1 MQERVE
7 NLNYRVICR
16 EALERNAKAIAEYVD
31 VPVIGVLKCDG
42 YGVSIPEAAAAWQK
56 AGVTMFAVSEP
67 GEALT
72 LREADFTE
80 DVLLLAPV
88 ADVQTLQA
96 MRENHIILTVHDL
109 DAAQFYAQNAAGV
122 RAHIAVDTG
131 MGRFGVR
138 WTDLEQL
145 KAIYAVEGIA
155 FDGIFSHFAA
165 SFEKKYRVT
174 KNQLDRF
181 LQVTNAL
188 TDSGICVGMRHIANS
203 CAALRFPQTRLDAVR
218 CGSAL
223 VGPPVAP
230 VPVKLESVSEVR
242 AQVVAVKQFQKGDTT
257 GYASICKCRRP
268 TKAVVVAIGHEC
280 GFGYTSVPDH
290 FRLWDLASYIRRVV
304 VSYLQ
309 RPGVYYNGKKLP
321 LIGRVG
327 TQYTLFDATGVE
339 IAAGDYV
346 TAKITMLFPFGR
358 RVFK

>member
-1 MQERVE
+1 MQE
-7 NLNYRVICR
+7 LNYRVICR
-16 EALERNAKAIAEYVD
+16 EALERNARAITEAVD

-42 YGVSIPEAAAAWQK
+42 YGVSIPEAARAWQS

-67 GEALT
+67 GEALI
-72 LREADFTE
+72 LRQAGFEEA
-80 DVLLLAPV
+80 VLLLAPV

-96 MRENHIILTVHDL
+96 MQENQVILTVHDL
-109 DAAQFYAQNAAGV
+109 NAAQFYAQNAAGV

-138 WTDLEQL
+138 WTDIEQL
-145 KAIYAVEGIA
+145 KAIYAVEGLS
-155 FDGIFSHFAA
+155 FEGIFSHFAA

-174 KNQLDRF
+174 KRQLDRF
-181 LQVTNAL
+181 LQVTDVL
-188 TDSGICVGMRHIANS
+188 TNSGICVGMRHIANS

-230 VPVKLESVSEVR
+230 VPIKLEPVSEFR
-242 AQVVAVKQFQKGDTT
+242 AQVVAVKQFQAGDTT

-268 TKAVVVAIGHEC
+268 IKAVVVAIGHEC
-280 GFGYTSVPDH
+280 GFGYTGVPDH
-290 FRLWDLASYIRRVV
+290 FRLWDLASYIRRMMA
-304 VSYLQ
+304 SYWQ
-309 RPGVYYNGKKLP
+309 RPGVYYKGRKLP